1 MLRRLTPLKQVIS
14 RILESGRL
22 DLPGTTSTIG
32 SRDKDEGTTP
42 DDSEALSQATSDRA
56 RMFKRILVAYDE
68 SAKASRA
75 LSAAIYLAKAVG
87 AELQAVTVFDASS
100 ASIVHAAPSD
110 SPLGLTL
117 IQDRRERYAQL
128 QAEARDRAMRRGVE
142 LVTHLVE
149 PEEADSIIQLIAHLK
164 ADLLVVGLHRHSQ
177 YLSRLWSTVYEGA
190 QNGLC
195 SVLGIQ

>member
-1 MLRRLTPLKQVIS
+1 
-14 RILESGRL
+14 
-22 DLPGTTSTIG
+22 
-32 SRDKDEGTTP
+32 
-42 DDSEALSQATSDRA
+42 
-56 RMFKRILVAYDE
+56 MFKRILVAYDASVE
-68 SAKASRA
+68 ASRA

-87 AELQAVTVFDASS
+87 AELQAVTIFDDSS
-100 ASIVHAAPSD
+100 ANIAHAALSD

-117 IQDRRERYAQL
+117 IQDRRERYEQL
-128 QAEARDRAMRRGVE
+128 QAEARDRAMRRGVQ

-149 PEEADSIIQLIAHLK
+149 GEEADSILQLIANQK
-164 ADLLVVGLHRHSQ
+164 ADLLVIGLHRHSQ